1 MKRSSGSPILLKI
14 VSENRIS
21 RKTYFYTIAS
31 RVIEK
36 EMSEEVAA
44 LFENKTAL
52 VHPGGHFVPAN
63 SRNKRAY
70 LDFLEERKKEMS

>member
-1 MKRSSGSPILLKI
+1 
-14 VSENRIS
+14 
-21 RKTYFYTIAS
+21 
-31 RVIEK
+31 
-36 EMSEEVAA
+36 MSEEVAA

>member
-1 MKRSSGSPILLKI
+1 MG
-14 VSENRIS
+14 E
-21 RKTYFYTIAS
+21 TD

-44 LFENKTAL
+44 LFENKTVL

-63 SRNKRAY
+63 SQNKRVY
-70 LDFLEERKKEMS
+70 LDFLDERKKEIPS